1 MTEVSTFKQVKEFHA
16 VFNPTDNSTP
26 TALTSKEA
34 LNRANFSTEEIIEFL
49 YASVQGDLILFE
61 KIIQQWEYTIN
72 KTVAKIKIEKKE
84 VKSILVGQV
93 DALIDAN
100 YFNYGS
106 FVLMGV
112 DPTPISTIV
121 HEANM
126 GKLFP
131 DGKPHY
137 RLGDGKVLKP
147 KNWEQEYAPETR
159 IETEIEKQIKEKR
172 GKF

>member
-1 MTEVSTFKQVKEFHA
+1 MTEVSTFEQVKEFHTI
-16 VFNPTDNSTP
+16 FNPTDNLTP
-26 TALTSKEA
+26 VALTPKEA

-49 YASVQGDLILFE
+49 YASVQGDLVLFE
-61 KIIQQWEYTIN
+61 KIIHQWEYAISQ
-72 KTVAKIKIEKKE
+72 TVTKIRIEKKE
-84 VKSILVGQV
+84 VNSVLVGQV

-112 DPTPISTIV
+112 DPRPISTIV

-137 RLGDGKVLKP
+137 RLTDGKVLKP
-147 KNWEQEYAPETR
+147 KNWEQNYAPETR
-159 IETEIEKQIKEKR
+159 IEAEIEKQIKEKR